1 MIQSIKSQIS
11 NINSSLEWIKKNRP
25 ADYEQ
30 KFLQLVEER
39 RQLKRLEIANEDNP
53 AIAAYGVSQVG
64 KSYLMNCI
72 LQKNGD
78 IFKIKAD
85 GKSYKFIE
93 EMNPK
98 TDNTEATGVVT
109 RFTSFSRTPERYSEK
124 YPILMKCLSVAD
136 IILILSDGY
145 YNDINDYTTYSEA
158 EITEL
163 AERLYNKYRNMPTI
177 ATSAI
182 TPDCVMDMKEYF
194 SKHINNAQAF
204 LHTPFFDRISLVA
217 DKIPADD
224 WVEVFST
231 LWHKSQHQTK
241 LFKKMLD
248 TLTKLR
254 FQKYIYLPA
263 QAMLHDGINENT
275 VMSVQC
281 LNELLLDSPRF
292 FTDAYIKCD
301 GSFDK
306 VANLTKSEICAVC
319 AEIIIKIDE
328 EYLENTNRFS
338 FCNITDTRVQ
348 AALSNGRTRKEHK
361 NEVTGETEVSYE
373 ASINVLKEN
382 DMLDFPGARSRKKE
396 ALVTLQEDP
405 ILINVL
411 LRGKVAYLFNMYNE
425 AMLINILLYCHHAA
439 QNDVTDIPLLLNSW
453 IMNYVGNTMEKRRK
467 TLELTDGISPL
478 FYIGTKF
485 NMDMERKA
493 EEISNSTNALSGRWQ
508 QRFEKVLYHQC
519 FNADGSLDA
528 QQKKI
533 FLNWTQEGECFNN
546 SYILRDFK
554 FSGGLASKLYENE
567 NTDRR
572 SMTIPEEHYR
582 NLRET
587 FCSSEHVRRFFSF
600 PELSWDVCSSIDNDG
615 AQYIISQLA
624 KVASKMGLTREEQFK
639 SKLAAAKRKILG
651 VIEGYYISTDIN
663 EILEGNIT
671 KATRIFCELDVTC
684 NSDNYYF
691 GHMLQALQI
700 SEKTTYNIV
709 HDLMNSPEINNKVND
724 FKDYE
729 IIRSSCKSFGH
740 PIEEAKSDDERW
752 ECLIS
757 TYRFTSREEAEE
769 YLVKK
774 HIDVTKLFN
783 NTYKRKMNSCI
794 IGDAVYDKWCTD
806 IKSVDFLN
814 KVISSSDFD
823 ASIMSSLVSNL
834 IASADALLLRD
845 RMAESIAEY
854 VNVVNIHTANEKLLT
869 DLLASLINDFVL
881 DFGYKYLT
889 EEDVKKAQKLCESRE
904 LPIFNYILQ
913 EPKATYDEEEL
924 TALFNNMSNSQAL
937 LPSFEDNYKKWR
949 EYMFISFIA
958 HLDVPDYDHHANEA
972 LCKILESIKNP
983 F

>member
-1 MIQSIKSQIS
+1 MIQGIKTQIS

-25 ADYEQ
+25 TDYEQ

-39 RQLKRLEIANEDNP
+39 RQLKRLEIADEDNP
-53 AIAAYGVSQVG
+53 AIAVYGGYQVG
-64 KSYLMNCI
+64 KTYLTNSI
-72 LQKNGD
+72 LRKND
-78 IFKIKAD
+78 DTFKIKAD

-93 EMNPK
+93 EINPPMDYHQ
-98 TDNTEATGVVT
+98 TTGIVT
-109 RFTSFSRTPERYSEK
+109 RFTSFSKTPGKYCEK

-136 IILILSDGY
+136 IILILSNGY
-145 YNDINDYTTYSEA
+145 YNYIYDYVTTYSEA

-177 ATSAI
+177 AASAI

-194 SKHINNAQAF
+194 RKHIEYAREV
-204 LHTPFFDRISLVA
+204 LHSSFFERISLVA

-224 WVEVFST
+224 WVEVFSV
-231 LWHKSQHQTK
+231 LWHKNQHLTK

-248 TLTKLR
+248 TLAKLR
-254 FQKYIYLPA
+254 FQKYVYLPV
-263 QAMLHDGINENT
+263 QAILHERISENT

-281 LNELLLDSPRF
+281 LYELLSESPRF

-373 ASINVLKEN
+373 TSINVLKEN
-382 DMLDFPGARSRKKE
+382 DMLDFPSGGHLAKKE

-405 ILINVL
+405 FLISVL
-411 LRGKVAYLFNMYNE
+411 RRSKVAYLFNMYNE
-425 AMLINILLYCHHAA
+425 AMLINILLYCHHFA
-439 QNDVTDIPLLLNSW
+439 QNAEYDMPLLLNSW

-485 NMDMERKA
+485 NIDMERKA

-554 FSGGLASKLYENE
+554 FSGELASRLYKDE
-567 NTDRR
+567 NTDNK
-572 SMTIPEEHYR
+572 SMLIPEEHYR

-587 FCSSEHVRRFFSF
+587 FCSSEHVRRFFKF
-600 PELSWDVCSSIDNDG
+600 PELSWDVCASIDNDG

-639 SKLAAAKRKILG
+639 SKLAKVERTVLSI
-651 VIEGYYISTDIN
+651 IEKY
-663 EILEGNIT
+663 
-671 KATRIFCELDVTC
+671 
-684 NSDNYYF
+684 
-691 GHMLQALQI
+691 
-700 SEKTTYNIV
+700 
-709 HDLMNSPEINNKVND
+709 
-724 FKDYE
+724 
-729 IIRSSCKSFGH
+729 
-740 PIEEAKSDDERW
+740 
-752 ECLIS
+752 
-757 TYRFTSREEAEE
+757 
-769 YLVKK
+769 
-774 HIDVTKLFN
+774 HI
-783 NTYKRKMNSCI
+783 
-794 IGDAVYDKWCTD
+794 
-806 IKSVDFLN
+806 
-814 KVISSSDFD
+814 
-823 ASIMSSLVSNL
+823 
-834 IASADALLLRD
+834 
-845 RMAESIAEY
+845 
-854 VNVVNIHTANEKLLT
+854 
-869 DLLASLINDFVL
+869 
-881 DFGYKYLT
+881 
-889 EEDVKKAQKLCESRE
+889 
-904 LPIFNYILQ
+904 
-913 EPKATYDEEEL
+913 
-924 TALFNNMSNSQAL
+924 
-937 LPSFEDNYKKWR
+937 
-949 EYMFISFIA
+949 
-958 HLDVPDYDHHANEA
+958 
-972 LCKILESIKNP
+972 
-983 F
+983 